1 MSRKRWYR
9 WMVLVISLAGAGLV
23 ANAVPAS
30 WQARAQGDQGCAQ
43 LAEQALAEATV
54 YCSGLTPGDVC
65 YGYDGV
71 SVRPAGSAD
80 AIAALAGERAT
91 LEALDAVM
99 TAPADPSQGAWGL
112 AVLALPAGERGI
124 VTAALFGEATVSR
137 PPATVAERPTLPV
150 FNLGSAPINLR
161 NGAGI
166 TYQVVGQLAPGEEAL
181 ADGRNEQGDWL
192 RLQYTGGI
200 AWVFTPLIGWEGD
213 QSALD
218 ALTVLLPNDV
228 TPVEPPAA
236 PFAALHLTTGG
247 APCPETPSGLLLQ
260 YEGGQPARLQI
271 NQVGLELSR
280 ATLLVTATPGEAL
293 RVLALAGSATVTARG
308 ISQDVAAG
316 QAARV
321 SLGGDDGLTPT
332 AIPSLERSYP
342 FADVAYAPLALLPQ
356 EVACTVGLVS
366 PASSVTLRVGPGMQ
380 RGVLASMSPA
390 VSYRVLGWANDPDGA
405 PWWQLDTG
413 AQPSWVAQADVR
425 AIGACQAVAQVEPP
439 PLVFAPAAAPPAEG
453 GAAPAT
459 GGDLAPAGNS
469 VWQMRP
475 GSDNMTGECSGA
487 PAINFCDH
495 LAAIAPVAGGISW
508 KGMEASPYYLTR
520 IQPNVYAY
528 AGPNVLG
535 TGTISMTLTFTS
547 ETTINMVMRLVL
559 ASEPKCQHVYYY
571 TGTRNW

>member
-1 MSRKRWYR
+1 MGRKRWIHAG
-9 WMVLVISLAGAGLV
+9 WLLMSLAAVGLAGMWPV
-23 ANAVPAS
+23 S
-30 WQARAQGDQGCAQ
+30 WRAHAQGDQSCAQ

-54 YCSGLTPGDVC
+54 FCSGLTAGEVC
-65 YGYDGV
+65 YGYDQV
-71 SVRPAGSAD
+71 SVRPVGASDALSVQAGD
-80 AIAALAGERAT
+80 RGT

-99 TAPADPSQGAWGL
+99 TAADPAGGAWGL
-112 AVLALPAGERGI
+112 AVLALPAGEGGM
-124 VTAALFGEATVSR
+124 VTAALFGQATVAR
-137 PPATVAERPTLPV
+137 PPVTVAERPTLPV
-150 FNLGSAPINLR
+150 FNRGNAPINLR

-166 TYQVVGQLAPGEEAL
+166 TYQVVGQLAPGEAAL

-192 RLQYTGGI
+192 RLQYAGGI

-213 QSALD
+213 QGAPD
-218 ALTVLLPNDV
+218 ALTVLLPSDV

-236 PFAALHLTTGG
+236 PFAALTLSTGE
-247 APCPETPSGLLLQ
+247 AACAETPSGLLLQ
-260 YEGGQPARLQI
+260 YSGEQPAQLQI
-271 NQVGLELSR
+271 NQTGLEFSG

-293 RVLALAGSATVTARG
+293 RVRALAGSVMVTARG
-308 ISQDVAAG
+308 IAQEVSTG

-321 SLGGDDGLTPT
+321 PLGGDDGLTPT
-332 AIPSLERSYP
+332 AIPSVERSYP
-342 FADVAYAPLALLPQ
+342 FAEVAYAPLALLPQ
-356 EVACTVGLVS
+356 EVACTVGLVT
-366 PASSVTLRVGPGMQ
+366 PASVTLRVGPGMQ
-380 RGVLASMSPA
+380 RGVLASMSPTA
-390 VSYRVLGWANDPDGA
+390 SYSVLGWASDPDGA

-413 AQPSWVAQADVR
+413 TQPSWVAQADVR

-439 PLVFAPAAAPPAEG
+439 PLVFAPPAAPAEG
-453 GAAPAT
+453 GAAPET
-459 GGDLAPAGNS
+459 GVDFAPAGNS

-528 AGPNVLG
+528 SGPNVLG
-535 TGTISMTLTFTS
+535 TGTVSMTLTFTS

-559 ASEPKCQHVYYY
+559 ASEPNCQHVYYY

>member
-1 MSRKRWYR
+1 MGRKRWIHAG
-9 WMVLVISLAGAGLV
+9 WVLVSLAAIGLAGLWPV
-23 ANAVPAS
+23 T
-30 WQARAQGDQGCAQ
+30 WQARAQGDQSCAQ

-54 YCSGLTPGDVC
+54 FCSGLTAGEVC
-65 YGYDGV
+65 YGHDQV
-71 SVRPAGSAD
+71 SARPLGAGD
-80 AIAALAGERAT
+80 ALTVQAGDRGM

-99 TAPADPSQGAWGL
+99 TAPADPTSGAWGL
-112 AVLALPAGERGI
+112 AVLALPAGEGGM
-124 VTAALFGEATVSR
+124 VTAALFGEATVAR
-137 PPATVAERPTLPV
+137 PPVTVAERPTLPV
-150 FNLGSAPINLR
+150 FNWGNAPINLR

-181 ADGRNEQGDWL
+181 ADGRNEQSDWL
-192 RLQYTGGI
+192 RLQYAGGI

-213 QSALD
+213 QSAIE
-218 ALTVLLPNDV
+218 ALTVLLPGDV

-236 PFAALHLTTGG
+236 PFAALTLSTGG
-247 APCPETPSGLLLQ
+247 AACAETPSGLLLQ
-260 YEGGQPARLQI
+260 YSGEQPARLQI
-271 NQVGLELSR
+271 NQVGLEFSD
-280 ATLLVTATPGEAL
+280 ATLLVTGTPGEAL
-293 RVLALAGSATVTARG
+293 RVRAIAGAVTVTARG
-308 ISQDVAAG
+308 IAQAVSTG

-321 SLGGDDGLTPT
+321 PLGGDDGLTPT

-342 FADVAYAPLALLPQ
+342 FAEVAYAPLALLPQ
-356 EVACTVGLVS
+356 EVACTVGLVT
-366 PASSVTLRVGPGMQ
+366 PASVTLRVGPGMQ
-380 RGVLASMSPA
+380 RGVLASMSPT
-390 VSYRVLGWANDPDGA
+390 VSYSVLGWASDPDGA

-439 PLVFAPAAAPPAEG
+439 PLVFAPPAAPAEGSAPPATG
-453 GAAPAT
+453 VDFAPT
-459 GGDLAPAGNS
+459 GNS

-495 LAAIAPVAGGISW
+495 LAAIAPAAGGISW

-520 IQPNVYAY
+520 LQPNVYAY
-528 AGPNVLG
+528 SGPNVLG
-535 TGTISMTLTFTS
+535 TGTVSMTLTFTS

-559 ASEPKCQHVYYY
+559 ASEPNCQHVYYY